1 VLAREDVVTVPG
13 AVYSAVL
20 YLVEVLGHNAEPCSV
35 THLAN
40 TADMGTW

>member
-13 AVYSAVL
+13 AVLSAVL
-20 YLVEVLGHNAEPCSV
+20 SLVEVLGHNAEPCSV
-35 THLAN
+35 MHLAN